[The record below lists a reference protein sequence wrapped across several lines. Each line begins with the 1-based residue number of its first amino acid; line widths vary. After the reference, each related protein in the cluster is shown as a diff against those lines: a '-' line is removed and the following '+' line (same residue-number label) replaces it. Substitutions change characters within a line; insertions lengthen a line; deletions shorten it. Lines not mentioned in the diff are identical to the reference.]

1 MRVSTTWTML
11 STDDRW
17 RSQKPIPEELSACG
31 SERVNTA
38 TRCRVRSTAPA
49 KVRERRELKD
59 CMVFAKVTS
68 LCCGTGHQPARP
80 PTDSAAIANV
90 APVNMAESTRPTAPA
105 VRRGRGGGRAAGAAI
120 WLVSSFRGR

>member
-1 MRVSTTWTML
+1 MRVSTTWTIL

-17 RSQKPIPEELSACG
+17 RSQNPIPEELSAYG
-31 SERVNTA
+31 KERVNTA

-49 KVRERRELKD
+49 KVRERKDIKD
-59 CMVFAKVTS
+59 CMVFARVTS

-80 PTDSAAIANV
+80 PTDSVAIANA
-90 APVNMAESTRPTAPA
+90 APASMAESTRPTAPD
-105 VRRGRGGGRAAGAAI
+105 VRRGRCGGRAAGAAI